1 MRTESGELVVGEP
14 DVAAVTGS
22 RPSLEELYRRHVGRA
37 VALGRLLTGDPFV
50 AEDLAHEAFLRAAGR
65 FGRLRDPGLFEAYL
79 LRAVVNLSRSRFRRL
94 RIERAYLHSH
104 RPSNA
109 APAEYVSED
118 RDLVWS
124 SILQLPYRQRAA
136 IVLRYYEDLSEEE
149 TGQIMRCSARA
160 VNALVSRAMAS
171 LRASLI
177 EEKR

>member
-1 MRTESGELVVGEP
+1 VKIESGELAVGEP
-14 DVAAVTGS
+14 EAAGAGSS

-37 VALGRLLTGDPFV
+37 VALGRLLTGDPHL

-65 FGRLRDPGLFEAYL
+65 FGRLKDPGLFEGYL

-94 RIERAYLHSH
+94 RIERAYLRSH
-104 RPSNA
+104 R
-109 APAEYVSED
+109 APNTATPEYVSEE

-124 SILQLPYRQRAA
+124 AILRLPHRQRAA
-136 IVLRYYEDLSEEE
+136 IVLRYYEDQSEEQ
-149 TGQIMRCSARA
+149 TGQILRCSTRA

-177 EEKR
+177 EEDR